1 MTSAPSGPPSPPAEQ
16 ATRPTAESSARPAAV
31 VFDLD
36 GVLLDSEHLW
46 EEMWTR
52 YAARFS
58 VTWTSEDTG
67 HCQGMSAQEWSAYL
81 ADRAGGPESA
91 EAAERAVVD
100 GMVGALEAGRME
112 PFDGA
117 VSMVREVAGRVPV
130 ALATSATRRLIDAVL
145 ARNDLTASFGATV
158 SSAEVD
164 RGKPSPDVYLE
175 AARRLGVAGADCV
188 AVEDSSNGM
197 RSAHA
202 AGMTV
207 VAIPNPTYP
216 PKPEALELATR
227 VADGVPGARR
237 EILALLDGVPQT
249 AGSVR

>member
-1 MTSAPSGPPSPPAEQ
+1 MTGPGPG
-16 ATRPTAESSARPAAV
+16 TARPSAV

-46 EEMWTR
+46 EENWTR

-58 VTWTSEDTG
+58 VTWTAEDTG

-81 ADRAGGPESA
+81 AGRVDGAESA
-91 EAAERAVVD
+91 EDCERAVVD
-100 GMVGALEAGRME
+100 GMIDALGAGRME

-117 VSMVREVAGRVPV
+117 VTMVREVADRVPV
-130 ALATSATRRLIDAVL
+130 GLATSATRRLIDAVL
-145 ARNDLTASFGATV
+145 TRNDLTASFGATV

-164 RGKPSPDVYLE
+164 RGKPSPDVYVE
-175 AARRLGVAGADCV
+175 AARRLDIDPGDCV
-188 AVEDSSNGM
+188 GVEDSSNGM
-197 RSAHA
+197 RAAHA

-216 PKPEALELATR
+216 PKPDALELAAR
-227 VADGVPGARR
+227 VADGVPAAHR
-237 EILALLDGVPQT
+237 EILALLDGEPQRT
-249 AGSVR
+249 RSAR

>member
-1 MTSAPSGPPSPPAEQ
+1 MTSQPPGP
-16 ATRPTAESSARPAAV
+16 ARPSAV

-46 EEMWTR
+46 EENWR
-52 YAARFS
+52 RQAARFS
-58 VTWTSEDTG
+58 VTWTPEDTS
-67 HCQGMSAQEWSAYL
+67 HCQGMSAPEWSAYL
-81 ADRAGGPESA
+81 AERVGEAESA
-91 EAAERAVVD
+91 EDCERGVVD
-100 GMVGALEAGRME
+100 GMIAALEAGRME

-117 VSMVREVAGRVPV
+117 VTMVREVAERVPV
-130 ALATSATRRLIDAVL
+130 GLATSATRRLIDAVL

-175 AARRLGVAGADCV
+175 AARRLDVDPGECV
-188 AVEDSSNGM
+188 GVEDSSNGM
-197 RSAHA
+197 RAAHA

-216 PKPEALELATR
+216 PEPDALELAAR
-227 VADGVPGARR
+227 IADGVPAAHR

-249 AGSVR
+249 AGSAR